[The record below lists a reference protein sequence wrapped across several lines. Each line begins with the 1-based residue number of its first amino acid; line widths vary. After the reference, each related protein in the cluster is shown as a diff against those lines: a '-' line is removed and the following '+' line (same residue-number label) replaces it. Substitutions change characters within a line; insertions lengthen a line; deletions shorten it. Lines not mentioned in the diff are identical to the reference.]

1 MHNNLSFHKLLK
13 AESLEQIVV
22 YAVKTIGETGIATSN
37 TRLLEL
43 ASGKGLNVKNNRI
56 YPSQTQI
63 EQTLRHLQSNKL
75 PDDHAFGRYHSWPD
89 SMVKRPGN
97 GELFIRVNDRATCFA
112 NHRNRIFRPL
122 TRKDAIEGTKLIH
135 SLNQK
140 YGVAGYSCG
149 TPQES
154 HELINGIEQY
164 LIGFRYNQFGGNTEV
179 PSNSDLFGHFLD
191 IREIAE
197 ENFDRTKPDISIWSA
212 SPMII
217 DSDEMNLFFEPGC
230 EIKRVLIGTMPIMGL
245 TGPVDPVGILTL
257 ALAETLGGAT
267 VIRSLFPE
275 TECFIMP
282 HPQAMDLNSGLLS
295 FGTVEHFRLELLKTE
310 LFDFLGLSYGM
321 VKDTL
326 TSSQMP
332 DQLCQADKLL
342 NITSSV
348 NHGWNAFCIT
358 PLGCDEGWSSEQC
371 LMDIEHIRNA
381 WNLHGTVNDQ
391 GKAENAFQNIIKSVS
406 ENQLFATMDDTI
418 INLFEHYRTDSIF
431 KRTFSYQKWQ
441 EQNFPESLKNIE
453 DMVVSLIENHT
464 YHPPHQK
471 WKDILTVYN
480 KICKNMNV
488 PAYNFEYA

>member
-1 MHNNLSFHKLLK
+1 M
-13 AESLEQIVV
+13 V
-22 YAVKTIGETGIATSN
+22 YAIKTIEEAGIFTSN
-37 TRLLEL
+37 NKLTEM
-43 ASGKGLNVKNNRI
+43 ASRKGLVVKNNRI
-56 YPSQTQI
+56 YPSKKQV
-63 EQTLRHLQSNKL
+63 EQTLKHVRSNKL
-75 PDDHAFGRYHSWPD
+75 PDDHAFGKYHSWPD

-112 NHRNRIFRPL
+112 NHRDRSFRPL
-122 TRKDAIEGTKLIH
+122 SRKDVIEGTKLIQG
-135 SLNQK
+135 LNQD
-140 YGVAGYSCG
+140 YGVAGFTCG

-164 LIGFRYNQFGGNTEV
+164 MIGFRYNQFGGNTEV
-179 PSNSDLFGHFLD
+179 PSNSELFKYFLD

-197 ENFDRTKPDISIWSA
+197 ENFDRTRLDISVWSA

-217 DSDEMNLFFEPGC
+217 DSDEINLFFEPGF
-230 EIKRVLIGTMPIMGL
+230 EIKRVLVGTMPIMGL
-245 TGPVDPVGILTL
+245 TGPVDPVGIMTL

-267 VIRSLFPE
+267 VIQSLFPE
-275 TECFIMP
+275 TDCFIMP

-295 FGTVEHFRLELLKTE
+295 FGTVEHFRLELLKAE

-348 NHGWNAFCIT
+348 THGWNAFCIT
-358 PLGCDEGWSSEQC
+358 PLGCDEGWSPEQC
-371 LMDIEHIRNA
+371 LIDVEHIRNA
-381 WNLHGTVNDQ
+381 WDLRTMLNDD

-406 ENQLFATMDDTI
+406 ENQFFATMDDTI

-431 KRTFSYQKWQ
+431 RRTFSYQKWQ
-441 EQNFPESLKNIE
+441 EQNFPESIKNIE
-453 DMVVSLIENHT
+453 DMVASNIDKHT
-464 YHPPHQK
+464 YYPPDQK
-471 WKDILTVYN
+471 WKDMLAVYN
-480 KICKNMNV
+480 RICKKLNV
-488 PAYNFEYA
+488 PAYKFE